1 MLDRGRSRTAGGRAP
16 SPEMGTPGRSGSQLP
31 NIESGDAKAAHC
43 HTMDTLFKSSGHRH
57 KVALATRDQGAMVHR
72 KFTLIDQLLIRADAL
87 IRPLRHDVGEPRRP
101 SPAIGIATADLPES
115 ARRHAAGLMRV
126 NHSGEVCAQGLYH
139 GQALTA
145 RLEQTRR
152 TMERAAEEE
161 QDHLAWCAARIRDL
175 GSDTSALNAL
185 WYGLSFGLGAAAG
198 LVSDR
203 LSLGF
208 VAATED
214 QVCQHLAEHLE
225 QLPSGDQ
232 QSRAI
237 VEAMLIDERKH
248 AQTALAAGGIP
259 LPQPVKV
266 LMSLVA
272 KSMTKTS
279 YLV

>member
-1 MLDRGRSRTAGGRAP
+1 MVDRKYTS
-16 SPEMGTPGRSGSQLP
+16 
-31 NIESGDAKAAHC
+31 
-43 HTMDTLFKSSGHRH
+43 
-57 KVALATRDQGAMVHR
+57 
-72 KFTLIDQLLIRADAL
+72 IDQLLIRADAL
-87 IRPLRHDVGEPRRP
+87 IKLLLLDAIEPRRP
-101 SPAIGIATADLPES
+101 SPAAGIAAAELSAS

-145 RLEQTRR
+145 RLENTRR

-161 QDHLAWCAARIRDL
+161 QDHLAWCEARIRDL
-175 GSDTSALNAL
+175 GSDTSVLNPL

-214 QVCQHLAEHLE
+214 QVCRHLAEHLE

-237 VEAMLIDERKH
+237 VEAMLVDESNH
-248 AQTALAAGGIP
+248 AQTALAAGGTP
-259 LPQPVKV
+259 LPQPVKA

-272 KSMTKTS
+272 KGMTKTS